1 MEAHWYQASTATY
14 LFCIALVASGCCT
27 FIVDYRLTVTSVV
40 DMLSVSLSNYDDH
53 NELATVHQAQH
64 HRIKKN
70 CLQKNMYID
79 LILTLNCSITHIS
92 LLVLMLHCTVYVQN
106 NIFTSLPFRVFLVW
120 LLFTPVYFCL
130 KVNYD
135 RQCNFMKLYAD
146 YGWRQHWQLKVN
158 ILLCQKELCAN
169 CMSRELHVWFQE
181 YNG

>member
-135 RQCNFMKLYAD
+135 RQCNFMKLYAAD
-146 YGWRQHWQLKVN
+146 THFTEEQ
-158 ILLCQKELCAN
+158 
-169 CMSRELHVWFQE
+169 ELHYEIKERVRSLTCSLRSPV
-181 YNG
+181 NVSCTTL